1 MLPKPQGAGTLRGA
15 MEEGDGG
22 VGGTGRRARLATM
35 AGGGLEFAGAIL
47 IGLFGGEWLDRRWGT
62 GPWLVVVGVFVG
74 AVAGFV
80 SLYRALT
87 AGAARRPPSGGVGRG
102 GRE

>member
-1 MLPKPQGAGTLRGA
+1 M
-15 MEEGDGG
+15 
-22 VGGTGRRARLATM
+22 ARLSTL

-47 IGLFGGEWLDRRWGT
+47 VGLFGGQWLDRRLGT

-74 AVAGFV
+74 AAAGFV

-87 AGAARRPPSGGVGRG
+87 G
-102 GRE
+102 GRPSRSSSRGAGPGTGG